1 MEIVH
6 VLCQMNS
13 TTRVDQPQK
22 VRDLFERSI
31 KQDAALLGTFF
42 MLLIGPST
50 FFGKDPKKDCQ
61 RNFTQNTQNIMKT
74 TWWPCFK
81 TQGQSPSS
89 AFCSSPSFLASHFP
103 FLYLHSSWYKR
114 LVLNMVRRSHILI
127 LLMENEMS
135 EQFKAV

>member
-1 MEIVH
+1 MFLTKYLDYLLVSF
-6 VLCQMNS
+6 QMNS

-22 VRDLFERSI
+22 VRDLFERAI

-74 TWWPCFK
+74 TRWPCFK
-81 TQGQSPSS
+81 THGQSPSS
-89 AFCSSPSFLASHFP
+89 AFCSSPSFHASHFP

-114 LVLNMVRRSHILI
+114 LVLNGQKEPHSHSLDG
-127 LLMENEMS
+127 E
-135 EQFKAV
+135 